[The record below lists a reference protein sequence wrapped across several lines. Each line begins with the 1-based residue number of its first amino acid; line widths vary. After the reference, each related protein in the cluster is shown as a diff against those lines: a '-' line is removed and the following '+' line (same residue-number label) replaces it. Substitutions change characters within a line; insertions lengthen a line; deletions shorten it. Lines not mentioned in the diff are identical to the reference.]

1 MDWGLILVVLAVVFL
16 VGHLALDGYRMLRN
30 LRFLRH
36 VKAES
41 LDSWRCARCLA
52 IEDGLA
58 SMRHEVIWTAAAIVV
73 LAIHIMLD
81 FVG

>member
-1 MDWGLILVVLAVVFL
+1 MDWGLITGVLVVLAL
-16 VGHLALDGYRMLRN
+16 AAHLAVDGYRMLRN

-41 LDSWRCARCLA
+41 LDGWQCSRCIYIQDRLA
-52 IEDGLA
+52 G
-58 SMRHEVIWTAAAIVV
+58 MRHEAIWTVV
-73 LAIHIMLD
+73 AVVALAIHITLD